1 MGCPP
6 VRGDNPRALAS
17 GLSYV
22 QVDKH
27 GITIYTTNISVDLTH
42 REIFRA
48 KVIKGGINQSKKLN
62 STYKSKYKIFYSGLS
77 AWGAACLYGFRI
89 YLIGTVGQ
97 GCSQFIRFLDLF
109 RNVFYSKISL
119 YFSHL

>member
-27 GITIYTTNISVDLTH
+27 GITIFTIYISVDIAPH
-42 REIFRA
+42 EISRA
-48 KVIKGGINQSKKLN
+48 KGGTGGIS
-62 STYKSKYKIFYSGLS
+62 SDI
-77 AWGAACLYGFRI
+77 
-89 YLIGTVGQ
+89 
-97 GCSQFIRFLDLF
+97 
-109 RNVFYSKISL
+109 
-119 YFSHL
+119 

>member
-27 GITIYTTNISVDLTH
+27 RTTI
-42 REIFRA
+42 
-48 KVIKGGINQSKKLN
+48 
-62 STYKSKYKIFYSGLS
+62 
-77 AWGAACLYGFRI
+77 LY
-89 YLIGTVGQ
+89 
-97 GCSQFIRFLDLF
+97 
-109 RNVFYSKISL
+109 
-119 YFSHL
+119 HLH